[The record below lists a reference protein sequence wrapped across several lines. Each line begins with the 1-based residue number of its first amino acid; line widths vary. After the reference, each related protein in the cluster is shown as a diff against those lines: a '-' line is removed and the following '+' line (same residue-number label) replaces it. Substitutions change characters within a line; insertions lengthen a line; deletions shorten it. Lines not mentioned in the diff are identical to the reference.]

1 MIRLSL
7 IILLTTSGSLSVLVD
22 EDVADGQQESLHL
35 SGRVIESLC
44 SSCWSRAFFY
54 IGTVLCRLKI
64 MLVRQNHQLW
74 MGRPFL

>member
-35 SGRVIESLC
+35 SGKS
-44 SSCWSRAFFY
+44 
-54 IGTVLCRLKI
+54 
-64 MLVRQNHQLW
+64 N
-74 MGRPFL
+74 